1 MERRCFQSKAF
12 SSVTLATPIRLA
24 RLPGVVFCALFP
36 APGPGALDLRFFPRI
51 RFASSSFFFFWR
63 SGVYL
68 MHLSDVLDD
77 DDEVFVE
84 VIPALII
91 WSNETASWLPAMT
104 EIGEFRRRGLGQ
116 RKATIKDGT
125 STEKIKRAGGVGTGG
140 GFEERVWSARRE
152 RVRVKERFGV
162 SLEVPSDFRHSF
174 IRYLCS
180 AAPTLRNTKVD
191 PRIALAMSDVRSC
204 ACCNA
209 SLACCS
215 SGLDA
220 L

>member
-1 MERRCFQSKAF
+1 
-12 SSVTLATPIRLA
+12 
-24 RLPGVVFCALFP
+24 
-36 APGPGALDLRFFPRI
+36 
-51 RFASSSFFFFWR
+51 
-63 SGVYL
+63 

-140 GFEERVWSARRE
+140 GIEERVA
-152 RVRVKERFGV
+152 V
-162 SLEVPSDFRHSF
+162 SR
-174 IRYLCS
+174 
-180 AAPTLRNTKVD
+180 
-191 PRIALAMSDVRSC
+191 
-204 ACCNA
+204 
-209 SLACCS
+209 
-215 SGLDA
+215 
-220 L
+220 